1 VAQQGFGRN
10 MFDDFDIDDLLFNEH
25 FSDALDAF
33 VAKCPV
39 ARSRVGDGYYVA
51 PGLDDIA
58 LRGARSCAAGTIDIF
73 AD

>member
-1 VAQQGFGRN
+1 MAQQGFGRN

-39 ARSRVGDGYYVA
+39 ARSRVGDGYHVE
-51 PGLDDIA
+51 PGLDIA
-58 LRGARSCAAGTIDIF
+58 PRGARSYAASTIDIF

>member
-1 VAQQGFGRN
+1 

-25 FSDALDAF
+25 FSDVLDAF

-51 PGLDDIA
+51 PGFEGFA
-58 LRGARSCAAGTIDIF
+58 LRGARNYAAGAIDIF

>member
-1 VAQQGFGRN
+1 

-25 FSDALDAF
+25 FSDVLDAF

-39 ARSRVGDGYYVA
+39 ARSRVGNRYYVA
-51 PGLDDIA
+51 PGLEDLA
-58 LRGARSCAAGTIDIF
+58 LRGACSYAAGAIDIF